1 MSESEGTL
9 YCVNHPKTETR
20 LRCNRCGNPICPKC
34 AVRTPVGF
42 RCRQCIKG
50 QQAVFYS
57 ATPVDYVIAV
67 VIGLVASTIAAFIIS
82 AVGLFFSF
90 FLAPVAGGVIAEVVR
105 WATGRRRGRW
115 VWLVVS
121 ACVVVGALVAALGSM
136 LSAGGC
142 IGVLV
147 APSLCARGTGDPA
160 GCSICPHLPYWPY
173 HLCCVGHWRRL
184 RPFTVDLLH

>member
-1 MSESEGTL
+1 MSELEEPL

-42 RCRQCIKG
+42 RCKQCIQG

-57 ATPVDYVIAV
+57 ATPVDYLIAV

-82 AVGLFFSF
+82 AVGIFFAF
-90 FLAPVAGGVIAEVVR
+90 FLAPLAGGVIAEVVR

-121 ACVVVGALVAALGSM
+121 ACIMVGALVAAFGPLLPFLFVPEARMALLAAPLTLISHVD
-136 LSAGGC
+136 LILYVVLA
-142 IGVLV
+142 IGVV
-147 APSLCARGTGDPA
+147 YA
-160 GCSICPHLPYWPY
+160 
-173 HLCCVGHWRRL
+173 RL
-184 RPFTVDLLH
+184 R

>member
-1 MSESEGTL
+1 MSELEETL

-34 AVRTPVGF
+34 VVQTPVGF
-42 RCRQCIKG
+42 RCKQCVKG

-57 ATPVDYVIAV
+57 ATSLDYLIAV
-67 VIGLVASTIAAFIIS
+67 IIGLVASTIAAFIIS
-82 AVGLFFSF
+82 AVGIFFTL

-121 ACVVVGALVAALGSM
+121 ACIVVGALVAALGSM
-136 LSAGGC
+136 LPLLFVPEARMALLAAPFALIFRIDLIIYFVLA
-142 IGVLV
+142 IGVV
-147 APSLCARGTGDPA
+147 YA
-160 GCSICPHLPYWPY
+160 
-173 HLCCVGHWRRL
+173 RL
-184 RPFTVDLLH
+184 R

>member
-1 MSESEGTL
+1 MEEPL

-42 RCRQCIKG
+42 RCKQCIKG
-50 QQAVFYS
+50 QQAIFYS
-57 ATPVDYVIAV
+57 ATPLDYMIAV
-67 VIGLVASTIAAFIIS
+67 VIGLVASTIAAFIVN
-82 AVGLFFSF
+82 AVGLFFTF

-121 ACVVVGALVAALGSM
+121 ACIVVGALIAALGSM
-136 LSAGGC
+136 LPYLFFASEAGTAPLAAPFTLISQVDLIIYVVLA
-142 IGVLV
+142 IGVV
-147 APSLCARGTGDPA
+147 YA
-160 GCSICPHLPYWPY
+160 
-173 HLCCVGHWRRL
+173 RL
-184 RPFTVDLLH
+184 R

>member
-1 MSESEGTL
+1 MSELEEPL
-9 YCVNHPKTETR
+9 YCINHPKTETR

-57 ATPVDYVIAV
+57 ATLVDYVIAV
-67 VIGLVASTIAAFIIS
+67 VIGLVASTVAAFIVN
-82 AVGLFFSF
+82 AVGIFFTF

-115 VWLVVS
+115 MWLVVS
-121 ACVVVGALVAALGSM
+121 ACIVVGALVAALGS
-136 LSAGGC
+136 LLPLLFVPEARATLLAAPLTLILRIGLILYVVLA
-142 IGVLV
+142 IGVV
-147 APSLCARGTGDPA
+147 YA
-160 GCSICPHLPYWPY
+160 
-173 HLCCVGHWRRL
+173 RL
-184 RPFTVDLLH
+184 R